1 MARAFSNFFRF
12 EHHQAAARFL
22 SHADVTSTSQIA
34 FTSSFAF
41 DRHLSSRFICE
52 AASHNLQSEPQSLSR
67 MLMKLFVA
75 LLFGAI
81 QASLAFLSHVSPTR
95 RSFHASASRLGT
107 NLKILASKEDSI
119 ADDDKE
125 FLRWMKFRGERKG
138 KLPANPVQEVAEES
152 TKPACKYRITTK
164 QELDDYWEDKEGRF
178 RDSDGKIDYVE
189 LLKSVEV
196 IGDTQ
201 IIGSKDHPERTHPV
215 AQLMHQRKLNNSTCS
230 EGPRPDG
237 CRLALAI
244 EGGGM
249 RGCVSAGMVAAI
261 YFLGLQD
268 TIDVVYGSSA
278 GTVIGSYFIT
288 RQVQWLGPEIYYDS
302 LTMAGNR
309 FIDSKRLLRA
319 IGFGLLDPRQY
330 KDVVY
335 RRRDGK
341 PVLNLDYLLK
351 NTVQQ
356 TKQLDWDRFIEMQR
370 VQPLKIVASGLKSE
384 KPIVM
389 DFASG
394 NFETLDELTRCM
406 HASCLLPGIAGPV
419 INMDMS
425 AVERG
430 QTGQKFIL
438 GNGLSDDK
446 YEPMADALL
455 YQPLP
460 FHSAIDEGATHVLV
474 LRTRADGSDVTG
486 KSSLFERL
494 IVKRFFKRKNKL
506 PNIWERMRKHLHKK
520 RYAEDVITLN
530 EEAWD
535 DSDPMDTSSPHLMTI
550 AMPPGSEEVSKLET
564 GRLEILNGVRRGF
577 ARAYDALVEDPSER
591 GRGMIVAKEF
601 FPDEIL
607 NYDPTDV
614 YAPQQSAFEVFLR
627 TSGRDPKD
635 WKISMTT
642 TSESETSKTST
653 IEK

>member
-1 MARAFSNFFRF
+1 M
-12 EHHQAAARFL
+12 
-22 SHADVTSTSQIA
+22 I
-34 FTSSFAF
+34 
-41 DRHLSSRFICE
+41 
-52 AASHNLQSEPQSLSR
+52 
-67 MLMKLFVA
+67 MKLSVA

-81 QASLAFLSHVSPTR
+81 QVSMAFLAPSHRPLHPAGR
-95 RSFHASASRLGT
+95 RVT
-107 NLKILASKEDSI
+107 NLQILASKEDSTT
-119 ADDDKE
+119 DQGGKQ
-125 FLRWMKFRGERKG
+125 FLRWMKFSGDSQVKT
-138 KLPANPVQEVAEES
+138 PVQEVAEES
-152 TKPACKYRITTK
+152 KPESRYLVTTR

-178 RDSDGKIDYVE
+178 READGEIDYNE
-189 LLKSVEV
+189 LLKCVRV
-196 IGDTQ
+196 VGDTQ
-201 IIGSKDHPERTHPV
+201 IIGSKDHPERTHSV
-215 AQLMHQRKLNNSTCS
+215 AQLMHERKRNNSTCM

-237 CRLALAI
+237 CKLALSI

-261 YFLGLQD
+261 YHLGLQD
-268 TIDVVYGSSA
+268 TVDVVYGSSA

-302 LTMAGNR
+302 LTMAGKN

-319 IGFGLLDPRQY
+319 MGFGLLDPRQI

-351 NTVQQ
+351 QTVQR
-356 TKQLDWDRFIEMQR
+356 TKQLDWDKFIEMQR

-384 KPIVM
+384 KPILM
-389 DFASG
+389 DYANK

-419 INMDMS
+419 MNMDKS

-430 QTGQKFIL
+430 QTGQKFTL
-438 GNGLSDDK
+438 GNGLNDAK

-460 FHSAIDEGATHVLV
+460 FHSAIEEGATHVLV
-474 LRTRADGSDVTG
+474 LRTRADGADVTG

-494 IVKRFFKRKNKL
+494 IVKRFFKRKNNL
-506 PNIWERMRKHLHKK
+506 PNMWDRMRKHLHKK

-530 EEAWD
+530 EAAWD
-535 DSDPMDTSSPHLMTI
+535 DRDPMDTSSPHLMTI
-550 AMPPGSEEVSKLET
+550 AMPPGSGEISKLET
-564 GRLEILNGVRRGF
+564 GREEILNGVRRGF

-591 GRGMIVAKEF
+591 GRGVIVAKEF

-607 NYDPTDV
+607 NYDPTEI

-627 TSGRDPKD
+627 KSGKDPED
-635 WKISMTT
+635 WKVSVPTKPA
-642 TSESETSKTST
+642 SETSTTT